1 MRPRVLLTTPLESRP
16 GGVSEYLRVI
26 KPYLAEH
33 VDYFTVGSR
42 TENESAT
49 ASLMRL
55 INDSRNFARTLRGAS
70 YDVIHLNPSIGFKAL
85 IRDGV
90 LLLIAKALH
99 RQVVVF
105 AHGWDLRCLALLRSY
120 FSQLFRW
127 TFGKADAFIVLGRAF
142 ESAVRQLGYRREVF
156 LAAAPLG
163 ADLFAAADGCTRR
176 SHGDNAFNLLFLSRV
191 EREKGVFEALD
202 TYGMVKQ
209 SRDDITLTVAGSGAA
224 LSDAREYA
232 SQHGLENVTFVG
244 HVTGH
249 DKYQLFQQSDAFL
262 FPSYGEGLPL
272 AVLEAMAFG
281 LPVVTTAV
289 GGLNDFFMDGTMG
302 YSVPTAD
309 PKAFAGFVMR
319 LIDDPELCSRI
330 SDFNRQYART
340 HFTAPDVAAGIE
352 RIYRLVLEN
361 AH

>member
-1 MRPRVLLTTPLESRP
+1 MQPRVLLTTPLESRP

-26 KPYLAEH
+26 KPYLADH

-42 TENESAT
+42 SENESASE
-49 ASLMRL
+49 SLIRL
-55 INDSRNFARTLRGAS
+55 ISDSRSFARTVRGAS
-70 YDVIHLNPSIGFKAL
+70 YDVVHLNPSIGFKAL
-85 IRDGV
+85 VRDGV

-105 AHGWDLRCLALLRSY
+105 AHGWDSRCLEFLRSY

-156 LAAAPLG
+156 VAAAPLG
-163 ADLFAAADGCTRR
+163 EDLFAAADQCTRHPR
-176 SHGDNAFNLLFLSRV
+176 SDKAFNLLFLSRV
-191 EREKGVFEALD
+191 EREKGIFEALD
-202 TYGMVKQ
+202 TYRILKQ
-209 SRDDITLTVAGSGAA
+209 FRDNVTLTVAGSGSA
-224 LSDAREYA
+224 SNDAREYA
-232 SQHGLENVTFVG
+232 SQHGLNHVTFVG
-244 HVTGH
+244 HVTGR
-249 DKYQLFQQSDAFL
+249 DKYNLFQQADVFL

-289 GGLNDFFMDGTMG
+289 GGLRDFFVDGTMG
-302 YSVPTAD
+302 YSVESAD
-309 PKAFAGFVMR
+309 PDSLARVLTH
-319 LIDDPELCSRI
+319 LIEEPVLCSRI
-330 SDFNRQYART
+330 GAFNRQYART

-352 RIYRLVLEN
+352 RVYRLVLEN